1 MDQLSIYH
9 KYSDS
14 MVWQR
19 VLAQQSHGES
29 LASAAKD
36 AEQEEA
42 GSAVVG
48 GLSENY
54 YTPGPY

>member
-1 MDQLSIYH
+1 
-9 KYSDS
+9 